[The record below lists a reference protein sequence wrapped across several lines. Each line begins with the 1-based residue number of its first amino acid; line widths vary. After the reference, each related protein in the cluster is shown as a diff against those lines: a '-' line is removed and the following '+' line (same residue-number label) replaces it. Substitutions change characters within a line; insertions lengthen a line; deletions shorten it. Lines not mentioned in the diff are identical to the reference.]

1 MVLKTS
7 IILHLSLGTVCYE
20 YPSRNSSVPITVNC
34 TFPENLCFKYDNTTA
49 SGEQVTIQGCISADQ
64 CQQFEDQHLHCC
76 EGHLCNSSKYDG
88 HKKVK
93 KFSIYARLAMF
104 RRNREKLDYLTK
116 IREGRKAMLSS
127 EVDLKTL
134 SVIFRKLMH
143 LFYSA
148 HSRTFPMPIYYNAI
162 PLVSVMNTTMS
173 EAGNP
178 TRAISKVIYISVG
191 VTSAFLLLSVAF
203 FVWCYRR
210 KKLKTIERLV

>member
-1 MVLKTS
+1 
-7 IILHLSLGTVCYE
+7 
-20 YPSRNSSVPITVNC
+20 
-34 TFPENLCFKYDNTTA
+34 
-49 SGEQVTIQGCISADQ
+49 
-64 CQQFEDQHLHCC
+64 
-76 EGHLCNSSKYDG
+76 
-88 HKKVK
+88 
-93 KFSIYARLAMF
+93 MF
-104 RRNREKLDYLTK
+104 LRNREKLDYLTK

-173 EAGNP
+173 EPENLTP
-178 TRAISKVIYISVG
+178 AISKVIYISVG
-191 VTSAFLLLSVAF
+191 VTSTFLLLSVAF

-210 KKLKTIERLV
+210 KKLKTIERFL